1 MAVKPLKP
9 PKPADRP
16 ASPRHKARK
25 KENATNS
32 PKQAINALTKLM
44 RKKVTSDQTKA
55 YFEEVGAVGD
65 DRGMAI
71 LMATGVEDALQ
82 TAIAA
87 NLKVDADDAKLFGYD
102 SPMGTFRIAS
112 AIGIIGPATK
122 NDLNLVKAIRNTFAH
137 SKIPMNFE
145 TPEIA
150 AAANL
155 LSMTP
160 VNNGSSTALP
170 FAEAI
175 LKYQKR
181 PRFSVACQGLGFS
194 LNAYAQWCRNLT
206 PTDPPQELSVVR
218 VTPRSLP

>member
-65 DRGMAI
+65 
-71 LMATGVEDALQ
+71 EDALQ